1 VRLSKKIVGL
11 DLVPFSEMVENHGC
25 KSKKNVNY
33 HNILLSS
40 QNDQTGS
47 VVVWRSKKN
56 WTITNTY
63 IIKYPKL
70 L

>member
-56 WTITNTY
+56 WAITNKY